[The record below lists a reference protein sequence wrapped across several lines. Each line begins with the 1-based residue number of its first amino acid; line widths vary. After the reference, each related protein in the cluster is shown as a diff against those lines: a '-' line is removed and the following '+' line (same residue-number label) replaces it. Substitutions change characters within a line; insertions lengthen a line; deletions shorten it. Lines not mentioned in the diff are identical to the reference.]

1 MVTAFTGSNGDG
13 TQSSGLFPINA
24 TRDSLFGMNATPGF
38 KLTGLNP
45 EKVYSFTFYASRVGP
60 ADNRETQYTVTG
72 ATSGSAVLNPV
83 NNVDGSVS
91 VTGIEPDS
99 SFEITIELSPTAN
112 NNNPDKFIYLGLLR
126 VEAGPS
132 DPDPVVIV
140 SQPSTKNVHEF
151 GTTNFSAT
159 VSGTLPFTI
168 QWTKNGVAIPG
179 ANQLTY
185 TIPLVTSDLNGAV
198 YAITVTNAVSTETSN
213 NATLTVIPAPTNP
226 HRLLV
231 DFGNNAT
238 QTLHG
243 SSPDDPVYYWNNVTP
258 TIGDTS
264 SGQLANLVTD
274 ENVSTGTKISMVSRF
289 NGANS
294 NGTLTSSMY
303 AVDVTRDSL
312 VGNTETSGGLT
323 NIFPSFR
330 LSGLN
335 PDWIYH
341 LTFYASRTS
350 VADNR
355 TARYTV
361 TGIISSFDE
370 LNASNNVDGTAVVPG
385 MMPTA
390 AGQLLITITH
400 LDLAEEAPVERAQ
413 QRVGAVR
420 LCELAGHAGNRGCR
434 SDRCGRGPAPV
445 VGPAP

>member
-1 MVTAFTGSNGDG
+1 
-13 TQSSGLFPINA
+13 
-24 TRDSLFGMNATPGF
+24 
-38 KLTGLNP
+38 
-45 EKVYSFTFYASRVGP
+45 
-60 ADNRETQYTVTG
+60 
-72 ATSGSAVLNPV
+72 
-83 NNVDGSVS
+83 
-91 VTGIEPDS
+91 
-99 SFEITIELSPTAN
+99 
-112 NNNPDKFIYLGLLR
+112 
-126 VEAGPS
+126 
-132 DPDPVVIV
+132 
-140 SQPSTKNVHEF
+140 VHEF

-294 NGTLTSSMY
+294 SGTLTSSMY
-303 AVDVTRDSL
+303 AVDATRDSL
-312 VGNTETSGGLT
+312 VGNTETSGGLS
-323 NIFPSFR
+323 NIVPSFR

-390 AGQLLITITH
+390 AGQLLITITPGAANNNANH
-400 LDLAEEAPVERAQ
+400 FTYLGTLEINGDPVPDAPVINSAATANGKFGEAFSYDIT
-413 QRVGAVR
+413 ATNSPI
-420 LCELAGHAGNRGCR
+420 LFDATPL
-434 SDRCGRGPAPV
+434 PL
-445 VGPAP
+445 